1 MKLQKSLVAIA
12 LTGLLGTGVALGQNP
27 YQKADDSWIT
37 LSGTVTN
44 TNPEGFQ
51 LDYGDGTMTVEMDA
65 PDGDASGYRV
75 AKGDKVTVSGV
86 VDDDLFET
94 ASIEATSV
102 FVEGLNT
109 HFFASSAIDEE
120 DLLVAV
126 PTPVVVSRTMV
137 VGTVT
142 GVDGR
147 EFMVD
152 TGASRFTVDTSQL
165 GANLTDDQGFM
176 QVEVGDRVS
185 VVGDMDRDFFEGR
198 ELMADSVVSLS
209 TVSDGGNLAAQQQ

>member
-1 MKLQKSLVAIA
+1 MLNKTLIALAMGGLLASGAAIA
-12 LTGLLGTGVALGQNP
+12 QNP
-27 YQKADDSWIT
+27 YEKPDDSWIT
-37 LSGTVTN
+37 LSGTVQSTSAD
-44 TNPEGFQ
+44 GFK
-51 LDYGDGTMTVEMDA
+51 LDYGDGIVTVEMDA

-75 AKGDKVTVSGV
+75 VKGDKVTVSGV

-94 ASIEATSV
+94 ASIEASSV

-126 PTPVVVSRTMV
+126 PTPVVVSRTMA

-142 GVDGR
+142 EVDGR
-147 EFMVD
+147 EFTLD
-152 TGASRFTVDTSQL
+152 TGARRFTIDTSRL

-176 QVEVGDRVS
+176 QIEVGDRVS
-185 VVGDMDRDFFEGR
+185 VVGSMDRDFFEGR

-209 TVSDGGNLAAQQQ
+209 TVSDGKGNLAAQ